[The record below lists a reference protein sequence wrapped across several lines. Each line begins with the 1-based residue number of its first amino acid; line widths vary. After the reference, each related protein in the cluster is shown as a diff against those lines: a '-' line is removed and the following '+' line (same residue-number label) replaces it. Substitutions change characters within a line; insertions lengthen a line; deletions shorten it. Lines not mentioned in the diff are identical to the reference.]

1 MRIIK
6 SNELKQI
13 ELDILTK
20 IDYVC
25 RKNIFVFIMWWNT
38 SRSHS
43 S

>member
-25 RKNIFVFIMWWNT
+25 RKTIFVIHYVVEHF
-38 SRSHS
+38 
-43 S
+43 